1 MGKGDFFFKMGSSFS
16 ILNDT
21 REEYYVT
28 HYDCQAALWGSLGA
42 LAGLTGSIAAVGV
55 VTGIESSILHD
66 FYISEIVTIH
76 IHIISFLFRCRLNYV
91 ADIRQY

>member
-1 MGKGDFFFKMGSSFS
+1 MAKGDFFFKMGSSFS

-21 REEYYVT
+21 REDYYVT

-76 IHIISFLFRCRLNYV
+76 I
-91 ADIRQY
+91 